1 MDDAVGLVGR
11 DRELGRAETAVG
23 KGSNLLVTGRAGIGK
38 TAFMRTL
45 CGRARATGRACV
57 WVPDG
62 NAKTAVIDLARQV
75 HETVGLRVPEDLIPP
90 RWRVQVRRTGRVD
103 WSRIE
108 RSVGR
113 RPCRDNMAMIAGSL
127 RGHQALVFIESLEVP
142 PSQAEFYALL
152 PDVAQVVAAMD
163 DANRRVRIQRLLWR
177 FPERLEL
184 RPLEAEAS
192 RAIAERWLRA
202 HPLRFESRR
211 VREAFL
217 RAVAQDSGGVPA
229 AIRGMLEKAAAEPEV
244 TLAGVREF
252 THDAGVRYIDMTPTL
267 IVGFVAVIAGRY
279 IARGLDSMELY
290 VLSGVGIALFLGL
303 RFAMGRMG
311 R

>member
-11 DRELGRAETAVG
+11 DRELGRAETVVG

-38 TAFMRTL
+38 TAFMRAL
-45 CGRARATGRACV
+45 CGRARAAGRACV

-62 NAKTAVIDLARQV
+62 NVKAAVIDLARQV
-75 HETVGLRVPEDLIPP
+75 HETVGLRVSEDLIPA
-90 RWRVQVRRTGRVD
+90 RWRVQVRRTGRVE
-103 WSRIE
+103 WPRIE
-108 RSVGR
+108 RGVGR
-113 RPCRDNMAMIAGSL
+113 RPCRDNMAMIADSL

-229 AIRGMLEKAAAEPEV
+229 AIRGMLERAAAEPEV

-252 THDAGVRYIDMTPTL
+252 THEAGVRYIDMTPTL

-290 VLSGVGIALFLGL
+290 VLSGIGIALFLGL
-303 RFAMGRMG
+303 RFAMGRMS